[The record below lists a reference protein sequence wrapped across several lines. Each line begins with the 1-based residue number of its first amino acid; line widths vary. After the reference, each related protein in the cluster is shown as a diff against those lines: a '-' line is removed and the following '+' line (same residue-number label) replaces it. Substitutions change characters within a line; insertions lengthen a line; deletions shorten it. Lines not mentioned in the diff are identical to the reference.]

1 MSLKQ
6 VYNIV
11 ESIAATPSLNEKEK
25 IIRDSLDIPY
35 FRKVAYYALNTLMK
49 YKITEVKY
57 AGSMIAEDEDK
68 ATNNIFEF
76 LYFLS
81 NKSGATDEDRQ
92 KLSFMSS
99 LDQPTNVIVNRILK
113 GDLRCGASIKLFR
126 KYIPEI
132 PIHEPM
138 LCGKDFNKFMKLAGS
153 FDNVVT
159 SIKLDGVRVWCI
171 VTESNVKY
179 LSRNGKEYSN
189 FNIFNEDLIEICK
202 EMDLPYPIILDGE
215 ITTKDKKFQKL
226 LTQFR
231 RITEVD
237 EDSFELTLFDI
248 VLNKPFYERY
258 EKLKEH
264 FTLDYEKI
272 NRISLLYHSTN
283 FNTEQKIFDFLN
295 QVAKEGKEGLVLKT
309 LNGPYEFKRSN
320 HWVKLKKFYEEDLP
334 VIGFEMGTG
343 KYSDMLGALIC
354 DYNGVEVKVGS
365 GFTDEERIEF
375 LENIPELIEVKFQ
388 SLTEDKSL
396 RFPIFLRIR
405 EDK

>member
-11 ESIAATPSLNEKEK
+11 ESIAATPSLNEKER
-25 IIRDSLDIPY
+25 IIQNSLDIPY